1 MTTATTSG
9 ARPGQVSRVAPRSR
23 PEPSAGPDP
32 ALQLINLRASYG
44 RIEVVHGI
52 DLVVPAQSIVA
63 ILGPNGA
70 GKTTTLKVIDGR
82 HPIASGCVHVAGSHV
97 SGAGADS
104 LSRAGVCSIPEGR
117 GIFPNL
123 TVAENLW
130 LMTQSRRGL
139 QYDEVQERTYAQF
152 PILGERRKQL
162 AGTLSGGQQQMLALA
177 RAVVTDPALL
187 LVDEL
192 SMGLA
197 PLIVKELYQVLGQL
211 SADGMAVLLVEQFA
225 RTALAIAD
233 YAALMVHGEIV
244 AVGQPDDLDEAIS
257 EAYLGSEA

>member
-1 MTTATTSG
+1 MTSPAVELIG
-9 ARPGQVSRVAPRSR
+9 LK
-23 PEPSAGPDP
+23 AG
-32 ALQLINLRASYG
+32 YG

-52 DLVVPAQSIVA
+52 DLVVPPASIVA

-82 HPIASGCVHVAGSHV
+82 HPASDGHVHIAGHHVN
-97 SGAGADS
+97 GASPDA
-104 LSRAGVCSIPEGR
+104 LARAGVCSVPEGR

-130 LMTQSRRGL
+130 LMTQSRVGL
-139 QYDEVQERTYAQF
+139 SYEEVQARAYRRF
-152 PILGERRKQL
+152 PILGERRRQL
-162 AGTLSGGQQQMLALA
+162 AGTLSGGQQQMLAMA

-197 PLIVKELYQVLGQL
+197 PLIVRELYDVLGLL
-211 SADGMAVLLVEQFA
+211 SADGMAVLMVEQFA

-233 YAALMVHGEIV
+233 FAALMVHGEIT
-244 AVGQPDDLDEAIS
+244 AVGQPADLDDAVA
-257 EAYLGSEA
+257 EAYLGATA

>member
-1 MTTATTSG
+1 MSLSPTI
-9 ARPGQVSRVAPRSR
+9 APASAH
-23 PEPSAGPDP
+23 AGPAP
-32 ALQLINLRASYG
+32 ALELIKLSAAYG

-52 DLVVPAQSIVA
+52 DLVVPPRSIVA

-82 HPIASGCVHVAGSHV
+82 HPATGGCVHIAGHHV
-97 SGAGADS
+97 SGASADA
-104 LSRAGVCSIPEGR
+104 LARAGVCSVPEGR

-130 LMTQSRRGL
+130 LMTQSRSNL
-139 QYDEVQERTYAQF
+139 SFNEVQERSYARF

-162 AGTLSGGQQQMLALA
+162 AGTMSGGQQQMLALA

-197 PLIVKELYQVLGQL
+197 PLIVKELYDVLAQL
-211 SADGMAVLLVEQFA
+211 SQEGMAVLLVEQFA
-225 RTALAIAD
+225 KTALAIAD
-233 YAALMVHGEIV
+233 FAALMVHGEIV
-244 AVGQPDDLDEAIS
+244 AVGQPADLDEAVA
-257 EAYLGSEA
+257 EAYLGSSA

>member
-1 MTTATTSG
+1 MTADTPVL
-9 ARPGQVSRVAPRSR
+9 ARPPRRGAGRGVA
-23 PEPSAGPDP
+23 P
-32 ALQLINLRASYG
+32 ALQLIGLRAAYG

-52 DLVVPAQSIVA
+52 DLIVPPQGIVA

-82 HPIASGCVHVAGSHV
+82 HPASQGCVHIAGHHV
-97 SGAGADS
+97 NGAGADAIA
-104 LSRAGVCSIPEGR
+104 RAGVCSIPEGR

-130 LMTQSRRGL
+130 LMTQSGRNISFA
-139 QYDEVQERTYAQF
+139 EVQERSYARF

-162 AGTLSGGQQQMLALA
+162 AGTLSGGQQQMLALS

-197 PLIVKELYQVLGQL
+197 PLIVKELYEVLGQL

-233 YAALMVHGEIV
+233 FAALMVHGEII
-244 AVGQPDDLDEAIS
+244 AVGQPSDLDDAIA
-257 EAYLGSEA
+257 EAYLGSEG

>member
-1 MTTATTSG
+1 MTLTSSSG
-9 ARPGQVSRVAPRSR
+9 S
-23 PEPSAGPDP
+23 GPTRAMPANKAP
-32 ALQLINLRASYG
+32 ALELIKATASYG

-82 HPIASGCVHVAGSHV
+82 HPISSGCVHIAGHHV
-97 SGAGADS
+97 SGASADAIA
-104 LSRAGVCSIPEGR
+104 RAGVCSVPEGR

-130 LMTQSRRGL
+130 LMTQSRQGL
-139 QYDEVQERTYAQF
+139 SYAEVQERSYARF

-162 AGTLSGGQQQMLALA
+162 AGTLSGGQQQMVALC
-177 RAVVTDPALL
+177 RAVVTDPSLL

-197 PLIVKELYQVLGQL
+197 PLIVKELYDVLYQL
-211 SADGMAVLLVEQFA
+211 SEEGMAILMVEQFA

-233 YAALMVHGEIV
+233 FAALMVHGEII
-244 AVGQPDDLDEAIS
+244 AVGQPADLDDEVA
-257 EAYLGSEA
+257 EAYLGSSA

>member
-1 MTTATTSG
+1 MT
-9 ARPGQVSRVAPRSR
+9 
-23 PEPSAGPDP
+23 P
-32 ALQLINLRASYG
+32 AVELIGLRAGYG

-52 DLVVPAQSIVA
+52 DLVVPAESIVA

-82 HPIASGCVHVAGSHV
+82 QPASAGCVHIAGNHV
-97 SGAGADS
+97 SGAAPDA
-104 LSRAGVCSIPEGR
+104 LARASICSVPEGR

-130 LMTQSRRGL
+130 LMTQGRSGL
-139 QYDEVQERTYAQF
+139 SLGQVQERAYARF
-152 PILGERRKQL
+152 PILKERRKQL
-162 AGTLSGGQQQMLALA
+162 AGTLSGGQQQMLALT

-197 PLIVKELYQVLGQL
+197 PLIVKELYDVLGQL
-211 SADGMAVLLVEQFA
+211 CADGMAVLMVEQFA

-233 YAALMVHGEIV
+233 FAALMVHGEII
-244 AVGQPDDLDEAIS
+244 AVGQPADLDDAIA
-257 EAYLGSEA
+257 EAYLGASA

>member
-1 MTTATTSG
+1 MMTATAPRAGG
-9 ARPGQVSRVAPRSR
+9 AAVAP
-23 PEPSAGPDP
+23 
-32 ALQLINLRASYG
+32 ALELIGLRAAYG

-52 DLVVPAQSIVA
+52 DLIVPPQSIVA
-63 ILGPNGA
+63 VLGPNGA

-82 HPIASGCVHVAGSHV
+82 HPASRGCVHIAGHHV
-97 SGAGADS
+97 SGAGADAIA
-104 LSRAGVCSIPEGR
+104 RAGVCSIPEGR

-130 LMTQSRRGL
+130 LMTQSRAGL
-139 QYDEVQERTYAQF
+139 GFSEVQERSYARF

-197 PLIVKELYQVLGQL
+197 PLIVKELYDVLGQL
-211 SADGMAVLLVEQFA
+211 STDGMAVLLVEQFA

-233 YAALMVHGEIV
+233 FAALMVHGEIT
-244 AVGQPDDLDEAIS
+244 AVGQPADLDDAVA
-257 EAYLGSEA
+257 EAYLGSNS

>member
-1 MTTATTSG
+1 MTPLAARAATP
-9 ARPGQVSRVAPRSR
+9 ARPAVP
-23 PEPSAGPDP
+23 P
-32 ALQLINLRASYG
+32 ALELIDLHAAYG

-52 DLVVPAQSIVA
+52 NLVVPPQSIVA

-82 HPIASGCVHVAGSHV
+82 HPATSGCVHIAGNHV
-97 SGAGADS
+97 SGAPADS
-104 LSRAGVCSIPEGR
+104 LARAGVCSVPEGR

-130 LMTQSRRGL
+130 LMTQSRTGL
-139 QYDEVQERTYAQF
+139 TFQEVQEKAYARF
-152 PILGERRKQL
+152 PILGERHRQL
-162 AGTLSGGQQQMLALA
+162 AGTLSGGQQQMLAMA

-197 PLIVKELYQVLGQL
+197 PLIVKELYDILAQL
-211 SADGMAVLLVEQFA
+211 SEDGMAVLLVEQFA

-233 YAALMVHGEIV
+233 FAALMVHGRIT
-244 AVGQPDDLDEAIS
+244 AVGQPSDLDDAVA
-257 EAYLGSEA
+257 EAYLGSAS

>member
-1 MTTATTSG
+1 MSAPTRLG
-9 ARPGQVSRVAPRSR
+9 ARPAPASRVAP
-23 PEPSAGPDP
+23 
-32 ALQLINLRASYG
+32 ALELISLTASYG

-52 DLVVPAQSIVA
+52 DLVVPPRSIVA

-82 HPIASGCVHVAGSHV
+82 HPAASGCVHIAGHHV
-97 SGAGADS
+97 SGADPDAIA
-104 LSRAGVCSIPEGR
+104 RAGVCSVPEGR
-117 GIFPNL
+117 GVFPNL

-130 LMTQSRRGL
+130 LMTQSRSGL
-139 QYDEVQERTYAQF
+139 TSGEVEERAYSRF
-152 PILGERRKQL
+152 PILGERRRQL
-162 AGTLSGGQQQMLALA
+162 AGTLSGGQQQMLAMC

-197 PLIVKELYQVLGQL
+197 PLIVKELYDILGQL
-211 SADGMAVLLVEQFA
+211 SDDGMAVLLVEQFA

-233 YAALMVHGEIV
+233 FAALMVHGRIV
-244 AVGQPDDLDEAIS
+244 AVGQPADLDEAVA
-257 EAYLGSEA
+257 EAYLGGNS

>member
-1 MTTATTSG
+1 MTIAPSTGSD
-9 ARPGQVSRVAPRSR
+9 PGRSV
-23 PEPSAGPDP
+23 PLSKAP
-32 ALQLINLRASYG
+32 ALELIQVRASYG

-82 HPIASGCVHVAGSHV
+82 HPIGSGCVHIAGHHV
-97 SGAGADS
+97 SGAGADAIA
-104 LSRAGVCSIPEGR
+104 RAGVCSVPEGR

-130 LMTQSRRGL
+130 LMTQSRQGL
-139 QYDEVQERTYAQF
+139 SYAEVQERSYARF

-162 AGTLSGGQQQMLALA
+162 AGTLSGGQQQMVALC
-177 RAVVTDPALL
+177 RAVVTDPSLL

-197 PLIVKELYQVLGQL
+197 PLIVKELYDVLYQL
-211 SADGMAVLLVEQFA
+211 SEEGMAILMVEQFA

-233 YAALMVHGEIV
+233 FAALMVHGEII
-244 AVGQPDDLDEAIS
+244 AVGQPADLDDAVA
-257 EAYLGSEA
+257 EAYLGSSA

>member
-1 MTTATTSG
+1 MMI
-9 ARPGQVSRVAPRSR
+9 P
-23 PEPSAGPDP
+23 PS
-32 ALQLINLRASYG
+32 LELIRLRAGYG

-52 DLVVPAQSIVA
+52 DLRVPAGSIVA

-82 HPIASGCVHVAGSHV
+82 QSATEGCVHIGGHHV
-97 SGAGADS
+97 SGASADAIA
-104 LSRAGVCSIPEGR
+104 RAGVCSVPEGR

-123 TVAENLW
+123 TVAENLS
-130 LMTQSRRGL
+130 LMTKSRMGL
-139 QYDEVQERTYAQF
+139 SVAEVEERSYRRF

-162 AGTLSGGQQQMLALA
+162 AGTLSGGQQQMLAVA

-197 PLIVKELYQVLGQL
+197 PLIVRELYDVLGHL
-211 SADGMAVLLVEQFA
+211 SADGMAVLMVEQFA

-233 YAALMVHGEIV
+233 FAALMVHGEIT
-244 AVGQPDDLDEAIS
+244 AVGQPIDLVEELAAS
-257 EAYLGSEA
+257 YLGATA

>member
-1 MTTATTSG
+1 MT
-9 ARPGQVSRVAPRSR
+9 P
-23 PEPSAGPDP
+23 P
-32 ALQLINLRASYG
+32 ALELINLRASYG

-52 DLVVPAQSIVA
+52 DLIVPPQSIVA

-82 HPIASGCVHVAGSHV
+82 HPAGAGCVHVAGYHV
-97 SGAGADS
+97 SGAAPDS
-104 LSRAGVCSIPEGR
+104 LARALVCSIPEGR

-130 LMTQSRRGL
+130 LMTQSRPGL
-139 QYDEVQERTYAQF
+139 TFDDVQSRAYARF

-162 AGTLSGGQQQMLALA
+162 AGTMSGGQQQMLAMA

-197 PLIVKELYQVLGQL
+197 PLIVKELYDLLGQL
-211 SADGMAVLLVEQFA
+211 SADGMSVLLVEQFA

-233 YAALMVHGEIV
+233 FAAVMVHGEIV
-244 AVGQPDDLDEAIS
+244 AVGQPADLDDAVA
-257 EAYLGSEA
+257 EAYLGASA

>member
-1 MTTATTSG
+1 MSQTAT
-9 ARPGQVSRVAPRSR
+9 P
-23 PEPSAGPDP
+23 P
-32 ALQLINLRASYG
+32 AVELIGLKAAYG

-52 DLVVPAQSIVA
+52 DLVVPAESIVA

-82 HPIASGCVHVAGSHV
+82 HPTSEGCVHIAGRHV
-97 SGAGADS
+97 SGATPDA
-104 LSRAGVCSIPEGR
+104 LARAGVCSVPEGR

-130 LMTQSRRGL
+130 LMTQSRL
-139 QYDEVQERTYAQF
+139 NLSYDEVQTRAYARF
-152 PILGERRKQL
+152 PILGERRRQL
-162 AGTLSGGQQQMLALA
+162 AGTMSGGQQQMLAMA

-197 PLIVKELYQVLGQL
+197 PLIVKDLYDILGQL
-211 SADGMAVLLVEQFA
+211 SADGMAVLMVEQFA

-233 YAALMVHGEIV
+233 FAALMVHGEIT
-244 AVGQPDDLDEAIS
+244 AVGQPADLDDAVA
-257 EAYLGSEA
+257 EAYLGANA

>member
-1 MTTATTSG
+1 MSPASLDTAP
-9 ARPGQVSRVAPRSR
+9 AAAPRALGST
-23 PEPSAGPDP
+23 EPP
-32 ALQLINLRASYG
+32 ALELIKLRASYG

-52 DLVVPAQSIVA
+52 DLVVPPRSIVA
-63 ILGPNGA
+63 VLGPNGA

-82 HPIASGCVHVAGSHV
+82 HPASHGCVHVAGHHV
-97 SGAGADS
+97 SGAPADDIA
-104 LSRAGVCSIPEGR
+104 RAGVCSIPEGR

-139 QYDEVQERTYAQF
+139 SVSDVQERSYARF

-162 AGTLSGGQQQMLALA
+162 AGTLSGGQQQMLALC

-197 PLIVKELYQVLGQL
+197 PLIVKDLYDVLAQL

-233 YAALMVHGEIV
+233 FAALMVHGEIV
-244 AVGQPDDLDEAIS
+244 AVGQPADLDDAVA
-257 EAYLGSEA
+257 EAYLGGHS

>member
-1 MTTATTSG
+1 MSAP
-9 ARPGQVSRVAPRSR
+9 ARLTPRPAGRPAPAPRVAP
-23 PEPSAGPDP
+23 
-32 ALQLINLRASYG
+32 ALELIQLTASYG

-52 DLVVPAQSIVA
+52 DLVVPPRSIVA

-82 HPIASGCVHVAGSHV
+82 HPAAGGCVHIAGHHV
-97 SGAGADS
+97 SGADPDAIA
-104 LSRAGVCSIPEGR
+104 RAGVCSVPEGR
-117 GIFPNL
+117 GVFPNL

-130 LMTQSRRGL
+130 LMTQSRSGL
-139 QYDEVQERTYAQF
+139 TFTDVQERAYARF
-152 PILGERRKQL
+152 PILGERRRQL
-162 AGTLSGGQQQMLALA
+162 AGTLSGGQQQMLAMC

-197 PLIVKELYQVLGQL
+197 PLIVKELYDILGQL

-233 YAALMVHGEIV
+233 FAALMVHGQIV
-244 AVGQPDDLDEAIS
+244 AVGQPADLDEAVA
-257 EAYLGSEA
+257 EAYLGGNS

>member
-1 MTTATTSG
+1 MI
-9 ARPGQVSRVAPRSR
+9 P
-23 PEPSAGPDP
+23 P
-32 ALQLINLRASYG
+32 ALELIGLRASYG

-52 DLVVPAQSIVA
+52 DLTVPAQSIVA

-82 HPIASGCVHVAGSHV
+82 HPASAGCVHVAGHHI
-97 SGAGADS
+97 SGAPPDVIA
-104 LSRAGVCSIPEGR
+104 RAGICSIPEGR

-130 LMTQSRRGL
+130 LITQGRVGL
-139 QYDEVQERTYAQF
+139 TYSSVEERAYARF

-162 AGTLSGGQQQMLALA
+162 AGTLSGGQQQMLAIA
-177 RAVVTDPALL
+177 RAVATDPALL

-197 PLIVKELYQVLGQL
+197 PLIVKELYDVLGHL
-211 SADGMAVLLVEQFA
+211 SDDGMAILLVEQFA

-233 YAALMVHGEIV
+233 FAAIMVHGEITTI
-244 AVGQPDDLDEAIS
+244 GQPADLDEAIA
-257 EAYLGSEA
+257 EAYLGASA